1 MPNQSQGGKSMECQ
15 ASDNLSPE
23 AHQKRTL
30 SRRQLLKALVAS
42 GSAVTAASF
51 LPCQWQKPVV
61 NVGVLP
67 AHAQISPTPTPTET
81 PTPTPVPFIIV
92 TCSARNITGAGTIR
106 ATDTIETY
114 ADIEPARAGIEMKQT
129 ITLHQAGHPDDGVVR
144 VHTDLTYDNGRFT
157 SPDFDISVL
166 NNHALISPGAGR
178 LTVLWEFIDSRGTGT
193 CSRDI
198 EIAP

>member
-1 MPNQSQGGKSMECQ
+1 MECR
-15 ASDNLSPE
+15 ANDNLSRE
-23 AHQKRTL
+23 AQEKRTL

-51 LPCQWQKPVV
+51 LPCQWRKPVI

-67 AHAQISPTPTPTET
+67 VHAQISPVPTDT
-81 PTPTPVPFIIV
+81 PTPTPTPIPFIIV

-114 ADIEPARAGIEMKQT
+114 ADIEPAVAGIEMKQT

-144 VHTDLTYDNGRFT
+144 EDTGFTDANGRFT
-157 SPDFDISVL
+157 SPNFDISVL
-166 NNHALISPGAGR
+166 NNHAPISPGAGR
-178 LTVLWEFIDSRGTGT
+178 LTVLWEFIDPRGTGT